1 MKSEFGKRLFEARK
15 RAKKTQM
22 QLCKAIG
29 MAQGTY
35 TRLESV
41 GQGSSYTPKIA
52 AFLGVNTE
60 WLAYGEGEML
70 STGAPPT
77 AANTQAESA
86 PAAAGPSYDAQSLGY
101 YLDKITDPDQRAKTA
116 RAALQLILRQV
127 DGPPPEPPIPE
138 PEPVSKTRPAT
149 HPSR

>member
-1 MKSEFGKRLFEARK
+1 MSEDSLIRLENLRNTKLRPTELVRRCGSSVAYWSDLIAGRKSFGEKTARK
-15 RAKKTQM
+15 IEAGLGLPR
-22 QLCKAIG
+22 
-29 MAQGTY
+29 
-35 TRLESV
+35 
-41 GQGSSYTPKIA
+41 GSMDQP
-52 AFLGVNTE
+52 G
-60 WLAYGEGEML
+60 L
-70 STGAPPT
+70 SMEQSAPP
-77 AANTQAESA
+77 
-86 PAAAGPSYDAQSLGY
+86 PAGPSYDAQSLGY